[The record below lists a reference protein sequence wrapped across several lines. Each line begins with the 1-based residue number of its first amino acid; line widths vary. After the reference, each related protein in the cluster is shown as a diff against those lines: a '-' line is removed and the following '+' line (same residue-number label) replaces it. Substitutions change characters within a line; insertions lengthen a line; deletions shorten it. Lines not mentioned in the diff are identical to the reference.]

1 MFAKITLNKN
11 AILVAYTLR
20 SDVACAST
28 TLKHSCAAD
37 FYVMLCGMRALTVIE
52 HFSLLLQSEVFTCYC
67 SVSCP
72 CCLLF
77 VLLNSNAFLFPNW
90 TFCSDHDQ
98 WTWLRERKLQ
108 KQEDSEGEVSCLSE
122 TEWYFYCSSGCKWI
136 REVIKGLQFI
146 LCVPLWEWSDLHI
159 NKAKVVESKMWRRVL
174 ATVNYLFHLSCVW
187 LSFANIDGTDV
198 SITFYHWF

>member
-1 MFAKITLNKN
+1 MIDTLAPSMFAKVSLNKN
-11 AILVAYTLR
+11 AILVAYTLM

-77 VLLNSNAFLFPNW
+77 VLLNSNCFFYFQTEPSTVIMIN
-90 TFCSDHDQ
+90 
-98 WTWLRERKLQ
+98 ER
-108 KQEDSEGEVSCLSE
+108 D
-122 TEWYFYCSSGCKWI
+122 
-136 REVIKGLQFI
+136 
-146 LCVPLWEWSDLHI
+146 
-159 NKAKVVESKMWRRVL
+159 
-174 ATVNYLFHLSCVW
+174 
-187 LSFANIDGTDV
+187 
-198 SITFYHWF
+198 